1 MKRVVGLI
9 ALSAI
14 LVIPLS
20 SAAEVQIAASCRI
33 KNLPPGRCGWCAV
46 ETLARHL
53 RLKKLHGITQ
63 AHATRTTLEDLE
75 GIIVEAGIHYR
86 IQRPGDLDTT
96 ILSDAVKAGLGA
108 AVGFRE
114 LYPGAGGHI
123 VTLVDFTDQTVRVID
138 PNDSDGRTRTI
149 SLDRFLYWWDG
160 FALVLERQAAAE
172 VAQGSN

>member
-1 MKRVVGLI
+1 MKRVLGLV
-9 ALSAI
+9 ALSA
-14 LVIPLS
+14 VFVVPFS
-20 SAAEVQIAASCRI
+20 PAAEVQIEATCRI

-53 RLKKLHGITQ
+53 HLKRLHGITQ

-75 GIIVEAGIHYR
+75 EVIVEAGVTYR

-96 ILSDAVKAGLGA
+96 ILSTAVGAGLGA

-123 VTLVDFTDQTVRVID
+123 VTLVDFTDQTVKVID
-138 PNDSDGRTRTI
+138 PNDSDGRTRTMP
-149 SLDRFLYWWDG
+149 LDRFLYWWDG
-160 FALVLERQAAAE
+160 FALVLQGEATAE
-172 VAQGSN
+172 VAGK